1 MNIHSFKEMTNLDF
15 KKILLYLI
23 GIATLITG
31 FFIYRSTYTFIIGLI
46 VYFIVYFT
54 VKSKPKKT
62 DTHIY

>member
-1 MNIHSFKEMTNLDF
+1 MDF

-46 VYFIVYFT
+46 LYFIVYFT
-54 VKSKPKKT
+54 VKSKPQRT
-62 DTHIY
+62 DTHI